1 MFYLQTGTASEDSK
15 CLFIQNSAL
24 PLSIGS
30 GMVDSLYHGLL
41 FWAPLSENKGTAET
55 GQAFALNGSLL
66 YQEHYGIPC
75 LNGDFVSGLFCSDT
89 DFPFDREPCSMSIWV
104 CKADDFDSTLWNSF
118 LCYGNQNEEYKNRC
132 IMSSANDNFLG
143 AGGNGEA
150 MIGTTPLPDRQWIH
164 CIATFV
170 PDGTGM
176 LVSLY
181 LNGKLDSS
189 GRVENLSTEGS
200 VVRLMPRGVYLA
212 GARIYNRILSEAEIR
227 RLAEEYS
234 PLIPRY
240 PRKLTSLTSDPEW
253 EIIKSISFPNTV
265 WTVFDG
271 SNRAGPFDGPSSIE
285 VQVFLIFLRWTRT
298 DQVPFHASF
307 VVLKTNED
315 SIVEDAFTT
324 VGLLGLKG
332 YLYLYACSSSEE
344 MTQIA
349 VLDSSTPVENGQ
361 VVIPVDPSL
370 EIIGFQISA
379 FMEKV
384 TQSGWER
391 TTIKINISGIEAY

>member
-1 MFYLQTGTASEDSK
+1 
-15 CLFIQNSAL
+15 
-24 PLSIGS
+24 
-30 GMVDSLYHGLL
+30 
-41 FWAPLSENKGTAET
+41 
-55 GQAFALNGSLL
+55 
-66 YQEHYGIPC
+66 
-75 LNGDFVSGLFCSDT
+75 
-89 DFPFDREPCSMSIWV
+89 
-104 CKADDFDSTLWNSF
+104 
-118 LCYGNQNEEYKNRC
+118 
-132 IMSSANDNFLG
+132 MSSANDNFLG

-150 MIGTTPLPDRQWIH
+150 MIGTTPLPDRQWVH
-164 CIATFV
+164 CIATFA
-170 PDGTGM
+170 PDETGL

-181 LNGKLDSS
+181 LDGKLDSS
-189 GRVENLSTEGS
+189 GRVANLATEGG

-253 EIIKSISFPNTV
+253 EIIKAISFPDTV

-271 SNRAGPFDGPSSIE
+271 SNRAGPFDGPPSTI

-324 VGLLGLKG
+324 VGRLGLKG